1 LKKTKNLPKVIFSD
15 RLILY
20 PFTIPICEGILNDDY
35 HIIEKIGLQ
44 KGRNWPDLD
53 ILETLPKII
62 SNLSKVNSPS
72 GFESWMIIKK
82 ETNEII
88 GDIGFKGY
96 NISNNS
102 CDIGYG
108 IIGLERRKGYAEEA
122 SKNLI
127 EWILN
132 VDSSIDITASTLL
145 NNSSSISLLK
155 KLNFIEVN
163 RDKEFIY
170 WKLLK
175 ECS

>member
-1 LKKTKNLPKVIFSD
+1 MKKTKNLPKVIFSD

-44 KGRNWPDLD
+44 KGRNWPDSD

-88 GDIGFKGY
+88 GEIGFKGY
-96 NISNNS
+96 NITNNS
-102 CDIGYG
+102 CDISYG
-108 IIGLERRKGYAEEA
+108 IIGFEKEKDMQRKHQKA
-122 SKNLI
+122 
-127 EWILN
+127 
-132 VDSSIDITASTLL
+132 
-145 NNSSSISLLK
+145 
-155 KLNFIEVN
+155 
-163 RDKEFIY
+163 
-170 WKLLK
+170 
-175 ECS
+175 